1 MSFIGERRNLAENF
15 TAKICW
21 IALHYFH
28 LHSTIAFNYYIIDL
42 LLSYLCLMLRSSPNS
57 NSILTINTR
66 NTPSVAYV
74 ARYLQPF
81 EKTHFLTP
89 AGCLNDATLI
99 LRDSIFV
106 KSLQRVI
113 LAPSALLTVSK
124 YFLVK
129 RRKSIKNRGKFH
141 IF

>member
-1 MSFIGERRNLAENF
+1 MNFIGERRNPAENF

-28 LHSTIAFNYYIIDL
+28 LHSIIAFNYYIIDL
-42 LLSYLCLMLRSSPNS
+42 LLSYYYLMLGSSPKFKRYYS
-57 NSILTINTR
+57 ILFDIQYSILTINTR

-113 LAPSALLTVSK
+113 LAPSALLAVSK
-124 YFLVK
+124 
-129 RRKSIKNRGKFH
+129 
-141 IF
+141 